1 MYLIKTQD
9 ALGRLDF
16 DNTPAIQSAVD
27 NSVAHATEELAGV
40 LRTEFDR
47 VTVTDLFYNV
57 QSFREGVAFSTRLRL
72 NRGFLDLGQTYTIRA
87 AATRLKLPLSTAKDL
102 RDEPD
107 GSGDDLTIVDAE
119 KGLVVIRDIDL
130 SNFYIEVGY
139 TAGFALDS
147 DEALLFDQDV
157 VPGWLQEAAFIHTNI
172 LVRHHPVLA
181 SHFEGDST
189 TTELVLAKDRAIQ
202 TRIRYH
208 PEYLN
213 PVV

>member
-1 MYLIKTQD
+1 MLLIKTQD
-9 ALGRLDF
+9 ALDRLEF
-16 DNTPAIQSAVD
+16 DNTPVLQQAVE
-27 NSVAHATEELAGV
+27 NAVAHATEELSGV

-72 NRGFLDLGQTYTIRA
+72 NRGFLDLSQTYTIRA
-87 AATRLKLPLSTAKDL
+87 AGTRLKLPLSTAKDL

-107 GSGDDLTIVDAE
+107 GSGDDLTIVDAD
-119 KGLVVIRDIDL
+119 KGLIVIRDIDL

-139 TAGFALDS
+139 TSGFNLDT
-147 DEALLFDQDV
+147 DEKKLFDQTDV
-157 VPGWLQEAAFIHTNI
+157 PAWLQEVAFLQANI
-172 LVRHHPVLA
+172 LVRNNPVLS

-189 TTELVLAKDRAIQ
+189 TNELVMSRDRAIQ
-202 TRIRYH
+202 SRIRYH